1 MYHNCGKCGW
11 ASGVFAVTFLTQIL
25 GLQYCGATQ
34 KLIFRPFSPC
44 SDFTFEGI
52 RLGNAVFDVDY
63 KHLKNQASIQITNR
77 NDFSIALELEVIS
90 DGEAFCATETISSK
104 KRKFMERGT
113 VATSLKLQKNE
124 TVQVNFS

>member
-1 MYHNCGKCGW
+1 M
-11 ASGVFAVTFLTQIL
+11 TQIL
-25 GLQYCGATQ
+25 GLQYCGVTQ
-34 KLIFRPFSPC
+34 KLVFRPFSPC

>member
-1 MYHNCGKCGW
+1 MRL
-11 ASGVFAVTFLTQIL
+11 GVWSFRSYFSDSDSRTSIL
-25 GLQYCGATQ
+25 WCHAEAD
-34 KLIFRPFSPC
+34 FSSFSPC

-104 KRKFMERGT
+104 NE
-113 VATSLKLQKNE
+113 SLWREVQLQ
-124 TVQVNFS
+124 QV